1 MEINMEKRIIT
12 DLIKKCIVVYL
23 FSSLVISII
32 MGVVYKHFEISI
44 ISYVF
49 LSLIIPVGIK
59 RIISILI
66 ILIIFF
72 LFFVFDIY
80 KYKKYK
86 TLSIVSII
94 LLVGKIPC
102 LFYTRNIWVEMTD
115 IFSLISKL
123 LMK

>member
-12 DLIKKCIVVYL
+12 DLIKKWIVVYL
-23 FSSLVISII
+23 FSSLMISII
-32 MGVVYKHFEISI
+32 MGCVYKHFEIAI

-72 LFFVFDIY
+72 LFFIFDIY

-102 LFYTRNIWVEMTD
+102 LFYTRNIWVELTD